1 MSTLAPRF
9 QITSDDI
16 DTVMRRFYARI
27 RAHEVLGPIFAAHV
41 SEWPE
46 HEAKIGRFW
55 KKAIL
60 HEDGYSGNPMMTHM
74 GVAQMR
80 AHHFDIWLGLFDEVL
95 TETLA
100 PTPATSF
107 SALAHRIGRG
117 LRLGIEDRDKP
128 KGTVPIFT

>member
-1 MSTLAPRF
+1 MSPVAPRF
-9 QITSDDI
+9 LITSNDI
-16 DTVMRRFYARI
+16 DTVMRRFYRLI
-27 RAHEVLGPIFAAHV
+27 RAHAVLGPIFASHI

-46 HEAKIGRFW
+46 HEAKIGSFW

-74 GVAQMR
+74 GVADMR
-80 AHHFDIWLGLFDEVL
+80 AHHFEIWLELFDEVL
-95 TETLA
+95 TKSLA
-100 PTPATSF
+100 PAPAASF

-128 KGTVPIFT
+128 KGSVPLFT

>member
-9 QITSDDI
+9 LITPDDI

-27 RAHEVLGPIFAAHV
+27 RAHDTLGPIFATHV
-41 SEWPE
+41 SVWPE

-60 HEDGYSGNPMMTHM
+60 HEAGYVGNPMMTHM
-74 GVAQMR
+74 GIASMR
-80 AHHFDIWLGLFDEVL
+80 AHHFETWLTLFDEVVA
-95 TETLA
+95 ETLDE
-100 PTPATSF
+100 TPAAAF

-117 LRLGIEDRDKP
+117 LRLGIQDRDKP
-128 KGTVPIFT
+128 EGTAPIFT